1 MTPISNVSI
10 ALVNCDHLQPQ
21 LDELQSDIP
30 STSGFTIT
38 LQHFSDPNN
47 SELEQLLLDS
57 DILICDPSTTLNT
70 LSGILQQDS
79 VKGVPVKDLLVNVVS
94 AEEDFKYLRTLIMR
108 VALRKDGFENLAVHF
123 KGDSMNIV
131 PSFAAEKLQKCF
143 KEDNS
148 CEFYTLFDYSDKP
161 HKVCAMV
168 YRPLVEPWNPK
179 TCTRSQYEH
188 TLAMERFIYEEE
200 LRNNRPPEL
209 IHWLHWLNS
218 FESLAIKEETSLF
231 LQRAVR
237 TSSQNVLIFSSQYT

>member
-10 ALVNCDHLQPQ
+10 ALVNCEHLQSQ
-21 LDELQSDIP
+21 IEELQSNIP
-30 STSGFTIT
+30 STSGFTIAP
-38 LQHFSDPNN
+38 QHFQDLNTDQ
-47 SELEQLLLDS
+47 LEQLLLDF

-94 AEEDFKYLRTLIMR
+94 AGEDFKYLKTLIMR

-143 KEDNS
+143 KEDNT
-148 CEFYTLFDYSDKP
+148 CEFVTLFEYSDKP
-161 HKVCAMV
+161 YKICAMI
-168 YRPLVEPWNPK
+168 YRPLVKQQLNAND
-179 TCTRSQYEH
+179 
-188 TLAMERFIYEEE
+188 LAAERFFYEEE
-200 LRNNRPPEL
+200 LRQNRPTEL
-209 IHWLHWLNS
+209 VHWLHWLNS

-231 LQRAVR
+231 LQGASKISNR
-237 TSSQNVLIFSSQYT
+237 NVLIFADRNS